1 MARRIHEI
9 IQDIQVGHGS
19 ISDHLPSRGSSGGS
33 GGGSE
38 FSPLGYVMV
47 GIAISLLLGI
57 ILMMLASGAG
67 G

>member
-19 ISDHLPSRGSSGGS
+19 IRDNLPSRGGSSGG
-33 GGGSE
+33 GGE

-47 GIAISLLLGI
+47 GIAICLLLGI
-57 ILMMLASGAG
+57 ILMMLGSGAG